1 MTSETLSSVRKRKE
15 RVIGIMKIKR
25 IEEKWESDIPWKSIP
40 RERKKGISLKS
51 ILRLMTFAVCLWL
64 GVVCRAEAAGTVL
77 ENDKFK
83 LELVNDCSEIQLTEK
98 ATSYVWTSNM
108 SDPNFDLDAMK
119 GRWAQKMRSLY
130 TISVTDLRKGVGSIV
145 TYDQLGTEYT
155 AVTYDTSY
163 GIGVQYDVPAAG
175 VKFCMEF
182 ALTDDGFSVKIPSE
196 KLEEYGDFS
205 MVSLDLM
212 PFFAGAADN
221 QDGYLFYP
229 DGSGAIMCFDDP
241 SHVNESAVT
250 YNVYGDIQNNQ
261 NLKGRFEQ
269 EEASVLLPV
278 YGANYGKKGFVAYI
292 TKGEETSRI
301 TVTPSTA
308 IVKANYIYP
317 TFLFRRGFNDPRVK
331 GKVVQKYDVEQLMTE
346 YEVHYQILPD
356 GKAQYA
362 DMASAYREYL
372 ITNDLLAQSERN
384 GLALSLDLFM
394 GVIEEGLILDT
405 FQNVT
410 SFEQAQEILED
421 LKGSIDTPMEV
432 SLIGWIKSGY
442 GTEPIYFPAN
452 SKLGGNKGL
461 DALAKYTRANG
472 IQLSLG
478 ANFLTASA
486 EASGYSQRTDI
497 VFLGNYQVLTD
508 KRSSIRVI
516 SPTTALKN
524 FEKFMEKA
532 QKFDI
537 DGLKLENIGDMLY
550 YNYNERGPVL
560 VTECKENWKKML
572 ADSKDAFGSVISEG
586 GNLYVLEEADMVTK
600 IPSEDLGYQMT
611 TREVPFYQIVAHG
624 SVRYTG
630 EALNLSSDAEKLR
643 LKWIEYGY
651 TPYFELTYES
661 AEKLVNTNYNELFT
675 SSYKD
680 WKDEIVATCQE
691 LKSAWDAIQDAKMVS
706 HEEMAENVYCT
717 GYDNGVKIYVNY
729 NNKAVKVDG
738 MELGAMSWEVSR

>member
-1 MTSETLSSVRKRKE
+1 
-15 RVIGIMKIKR
+15 MKMKK
-25 IEEKWESDIPWKSIP
+25 IEEKWGRRCIL
-40 RERKKGISLKS
+40 LK
-51 ILRLMTFAVCLWL
+51 RLPGLMAFALCLWL
-64 GVVCRAEAAGTVL
+64 GMACRAEAADAVM
-77 ENDKFK
+77 ENDNFKF
-83 LELVNDCSEIQLTEK
+83 ELVNEYSEIRLTQK
-98 ATSYVWTSNM
+98 ATGDVWSSTM
-108 SDPNFDLDAMK
+108 SDPNFDLEAMK
-119 GRWAQKMRSLY
+119 GRWAQKMRSIY
-130 TISVTDLRKGVGSIV
+130 SISVTDLRKGVGSLV

-155 AVTYDTSY
+155 AEPYETSY
-163 GIGVQYDVPAAG
+163 GIGIQYDVPAAS
-175 VKFCMEF
+175 VKFCIEF
-182 ALTDDGFSVKIPSE
+182 ALAEDGFSVKIPSE

-205 MVSLDLM
+205 AISIDLM

-221 QDGYLFYP
+221 QEGYLFYP

-241 SHVNESAVT
+241 SHVSESAVS
-250 YNVYGDIQNNQ
+250 YNVYGDIQNNR

-269 EEASVLLPV
+269 DEAEVLLPV
-278 YGANYGKKGFVAYI
+278 FGANYGEKGFVAYI
-292 TKGEETSRI
+292 TKGEETSYI

-308 IVKANYIYP
+308 VVKASYIYP

-331 GKVVQKYDVEQLMTE
+331 GKVVQKYDAEQLMAE
-346 YEVHYQILPD
+346 YEIHYQILPD
-356 GKAQYA
+356 GKAQYG

-372 ITNDLLAQSERN
+372 TANGLLAESSKK
-384 GLALSLDLFM
+384 GLSLSLDLFM

-405 FQNVT
+405 FQDVT

-421 LKGSIDTPMEV
+421 LKGTIDVPLEV
-432 SLIGWIKSGY
+432 SLLGWMKSGY
-442 GTEPIYFPAN
+442 GTEPVYFPAN

-461 DALAKYTRANG
+461 DALAKYTKANG
-472 IQLSLG
+472 IRLSLG

-516 SPTTALKN
+516 SPNAALKN
-524 FEKFMEKA
+524 YEKFMEKA
-532 QKFDI
+532 KKFDI

-550 YNYNERGPVL
+550 YNYNERGPVP

-572 ADSKDAFGSVISEG
+572 QDSKDAFGSVTSEG
-586 GNLYVLEEADMVTK
+586 GNLYVLGAADMVTA

-611 TREVPFYQIVAHG
+611 TREVPFYQMVVHG
-624 SVRYTG
+624 AVQYTG

-661 AEKLVNTNYNELFT
+661 AEKLVNTSYNELFT
-675 SSYKD
+675 SGYYD

-691 LKSAWDAIQDAKMVS
+691 LKPVWDAVQDAKMIS
-706 HEEMAENVYCT
+706 HEELAENVYCT

-729 NNKAVKVDG
+729 NNKAVTVDG
-738 MELGAMSWEVSR
+738 MELAAMSWEVSR